1 MELRNSAPVPYNRGA
16 PSPRRLGLFASCAP
30 EICCSYRGARLCP
43 QRKLA
48 SENSYKKIWTSTTSR
63 TSTHVFSDVG
73 VSSVDAIAFFKLIN
87 QEFNLGLVAEECSQF
102 ETLRQLCEF
111 IDARGS

>member
-1 MELRNSAPVPYNRGA
+1 MSSTEA
-16 PSPRRLGLFASCAP
+16 RLGKLIRENLDLDHEPDFD
-30 EICCSYRGARLCP
+30 AR
-43 QRKLA
+43 
-48 SENSYKKIWTSTTSR
+48 
-63 TSTHVFSDVG
+63 FSDVG

-111 IDARGS
+111 IDARAS